1 MCVWWTILTTFL
13 FFSQTFPSAG
23 KLIQRWIFKTVSC
36 CTINQTTPTRLYNT
50 NITLDICSIIQS
62 TAICL
67 FADCHAIFYLR
78 NYWHAG
84 IFHFLSPSLILFHS
98 NKKRTKEYLKP
109 IVSKVE
115 NPFQK
120 FCFVIWNF
128 RFTWVVLVWIG
139 FNRVLLVPF
148 SVIGKLKST
157 SKWLDNRNKRVK

>member
-1 MCVWWTILTTFL
+1 MRTNRTLYF
-13 FFSQTFPSAG
+13 AG

-84 IFHFLSPSLILFHS
+84 IFPLSLVKSNLFPLS
-98 NKKRTKEYLKP
+98 QRAANIE
-109 IVSKVE
+109 
-115 NPFQK
+115 
-120 FCFVIWNF
+120 VIEM
-128 RFTWVVLVWIG
+128 
-139 FNRVLLVPF
+139 F
-148 SVIGKLKST
+148 S
-157 SKWLDNRNKRVK
+157 